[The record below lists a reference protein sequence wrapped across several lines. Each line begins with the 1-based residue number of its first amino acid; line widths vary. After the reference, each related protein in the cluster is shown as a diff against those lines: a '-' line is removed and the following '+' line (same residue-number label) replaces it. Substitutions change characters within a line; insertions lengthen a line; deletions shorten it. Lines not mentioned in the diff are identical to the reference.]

1 MTLVPSHRRPLNGNE
16 MICIPAEIPMD
27 LCAIDDERKAI
38 YHSNNS
44 VCIWVFVS
52 VEDRNRFMKETAGM
66 NKADREDIYLAHFNT
81 ELPS

>member
-1 MTLVPSHRRPLNGNE
+1 
-16 MICIPAEIPMD
+16 MICISAEIPAE

-52 VEDRNRFMKETAGM
+52 VEERNRFVKEPAGM
-66 NKADREDIYLAHFNT
+66 TKAEREDFYLSHFNT

>member
-1 MTLVPSHRRPLNGNE
+1 MTSVRNHRPPLNGNE
-16 MICIPAEIPMD
+16 MICIPAEIPPE

-44 VCIWVFVS
+44 VCIWVFLT

-66 NKADREDIYLAHFNT
+66 NKADREDFYLAHFDT